1 MARQK
6 EPERDEEP
14 KRGQPSQPKASQRTH
29 GKYFGGSGGSRGGGL
44 KTRKSGYKGSRA
56 KKGAR
61 GKGK

>member
-29 GKYFGGSGGSRGGGL
+29 GKYFGGGALRGGGL
-44 KTRKSGYKGSRA
+44 KTRKSGYKGTRA
-56 KKGAR
+56 KKGGR
-61 GKGK
+61 GK